1 MKLNDIIKEQDAIVQ
16 TVDWIEQ
23 KTNEIY
29 YNFEKIEDC
38 YTQECDEEREELQQ
52 QMSFYLNK
60 LKVEEKNIDSTQ
72 EKFYAYS
79 GSNE

>member
-60 LKVEEKNIDSTQ
+60 LIVEEKNIDSTQ